1 MQRREHHLSGT
12 SPRLRQPGSWPRS
25 RVHRGVCVQPLP
37 GLGIRRRLRVWVE
50 RTAQVILTQLP
61 SPSSGET
68 SAWTTALRHRAQ
80 GCGDRKDSIRSSAL
94 LRGLTPGGEAGGHKE
109 SSEKS

>member
-1 MQRREHHLSGT
+1 MQTREHDLSGT
-12 SPRLRQPGSWPRS
+12 SPRLRQPGCWPRGS
-25 RVHRGVCVQPLP
+25 VHRGVCVQPLP
-37 GLGIRRRLRVWVE
+37 GLGICRRLRVWVE

-68 SAWTTALRHRAQ
+68 PAWTTALRHRAQ
-80 GCGDRKDSIRSSAL
+80 GCGDRKDSIRSSVL
-94 LRGLTPGGEAGGHKE
+94 LRGPTPSGEAGGHEE